1 MNTIADKIK
10 YALFIIVFTVSG
22 FTMSKERLG
31 GYFYYNSLN
40 FQMFKMALVFF
51 AVWLVTFI
59 NRDNYKKIST
69 FESICINIIIAIYTF
84 DYFVTG
90 FGGNLPFYKWWW
102 LATIFVLCFAYFIGS
117 HFYETQNRGLYFRKF
132 WISFLPTYLVS
143 FFIVFIRTPADHLTT
158 NFKIGK
164 GMLQFIPYIIK
175 HADDSE
181 VLFNVIGN
189 ILFFVPVAFITKAIA
204 PKIKTHQ
211 IMFIGV
217 LIPFFVE
224 GYQYIFK
231 CGDVD
236 VDDIIVNISGFILGL
251 LLMKIDYL
259 ILDKVNHHPSSS
271 SNNLL
276 RNSG

>member
-69 FESICINIIIAIYTF
+69 FESICINVIIAIYTF

-102 LATIFVLCFAYFIGS
+102 LATIFVLCFAYFIGC
-117 HFYETQNRGLYFRKF
+117 HFYETQIAAC
-132 WISFLPTYLVS
+132 ISE
-143 FFIVFIRTPADHLTT
+143 
-158 NFKIGK
+158 N
-164 GMLQFIPYIIK
+164 
-175 HADDSE
+175 
-181 VLFNVIGN
+181 
-189 ILFFVPVAFITKAIA
+189 
-204 PKIKTHQ
+204 
-211 IMFIGV
+211 
-217 LIPFFVE
+217 
-224 GYQYIFK
+224 
-231 CGDVD
+231 
-236 VDDIIVNISGFILGL
+236 SGFPFYRHIWFHFLLFLSELPLIILPQTS
-251 LLMKIDYL
+251 K
-259 ILDKVNHHPSSS
+259 
-271 SNNLL
+271 
-276 RNSG
+276 